1 MTTLLSD
8 KDTQSLK
15 DRFRRELKQDVTIRL
30 FTQRTFGLTIPGREC
45 AYCEQTQKLL
55 EEVTGLSNKL
65 HLEIK
70 DFYSEAEE
78 ARKTGVER
86 IPAMVISKNGETNVR
101 FYGIPLG
108 YEFATIIEDLITVS
122 RGVSPLSLDTRKKL
136 KRIKEPVHIQVFVT
150 PSCGYCPQM
159 ARIAHAM
166 AMENKNITADVVEV
180 QEFPTVARMYMVSGV
195 PKTVINNRIQFVGAV
210 PEAAFADKVMEALE
224 QPGKEEPSSTLAV
237 AEELGPVTKQ
247 TG

>member
-45 AYCEQTQKLL
+45 VYCEQTQKLL

-78 ARKTGVER
+78 ARKAGVER
-86 IPAMVISKNGETNVR
+86 IPAMVISKNGDSNVR

-108 YEFATIIEDLITVS
+108 YELATIIEDLITVS

-136 KRIKEPVHIQVFVT
+136 KRVKEPVHIQVFVT

-166 AMENKNITADVVEV
+166 AMENKNVTADVVEV
-180 QEFPTVARMYMVSGV
+180 QEFPAVARMYMVSGV

-210 PEAAFADKVMEALE
+210 PEAVFADKVMEALE